1 MAIFTNAQ
9 TSFTYNS
16 LVNAEDVSAVIANI
30 APTDT
35 PFLSALKKTKASSTK
50 HEFLTDDLTAAAN
63 NAQLEGD
70 VFTAGTRPTPV
81 RLTNRTQIA
90 SKIVAVS
97 RSQQASNPYGMKNM
111 LAYQM
116 ANVSKELKRDMETG
130 LTQNATSNAGTT
142 SVARQARGLEGWV
155 LTNVDAH
162 TGYVTG
168 SYLTDPGTAP
178 TDGTQR
184 AFTEALLK
192 TALQSAYT
200 QGGNPELIMCSP
212 AAKQT
217 FSTFTGNSTRFKEA
231 DQTLNASISVY
242 VSDFGTLKVVPN
254 RFQRARTVFILDM
267 DYWALAEMTAPTMQ
281 DLPSTFDG
289 VGKALVTEYTLEA
302 KQEKAS
308 AAVRDI
314 L

>member
-16 LVNAEDVSAVIANI
+16 LVNAEDVSDVIANI

-289 VGKALVTEYTLEA
+289 VGKALVTEYTLES

>member
-1 MAIFTNAQ
+1 MTMYANAQ
-9 TSFTYNS
+9 TSFTYNA
-16 LVNAEDVSAVIANI
+16 LVNAEDVSDVIANI

-50 HEFLTDDLTAAAN
+50 HEFITDDLTAAAN

-70 VFTAGTRPTPV
+70 TFGAGTRPTPV
-81 RLTNRTQIA
+81 RLWNRTQIS
-90 SKIVAVS
+90 SKVVAVS

-116 ANVSKELKRDMETG
+116 ANVSKELKRDMETA
-130 LTQNATSNAGTT
+130 LTQNTTTNAGNSTT
-142 SVARQARGLEGWV
+142 ARQTRGLEGWI
-155 LTNVDAH
+155 LTNIDAH

-168 SYLTDPGTAP
+168 SYTTDPGTAP

-192 TALQSAYT
+192 TALQSAFT
-200 QGGNPELIMCSP
+200 QGGNPELIMVSP

-217 FSTFTGNSTRFKEA
+217 FSTFTGNSTRFKDA
-231 DQTLNASISVY
+231 DNTLNAAISVY

-254 RFQRARTVFILDM
+254 RFSRARSAFILDM
-267 DYWALAEMTAPTMQ
+267 DYWALAELTAPSMQ

-308 AAVRDI
+308 AMVRDI

>member
-1 MAIFTNAQ
+1 MALFANSQAT
-9 TSFTYNS
+9 FTYNS
-16 LVNAEDVSAVIANI
+16 LVNAEDVSDVIANI
-30 APTDT
+30 APMDT

-50 HEFLTDDLTAAAN
+50 HEFITDDLTAAAN
-63 NAQLEGD
+63 NAQLESD
-70 VFTAGTRPTPV
+70 VFAAGTRPTPV
-81 RLTNRTQIA
+81 RLFNRTQIA
-90 SKIVAVS
+90 SKVVAVS
-97 RSQQASNPYGMKNM
+97 RTQQASSPYGMKNM

-116 ANVSKELKRDMETG
+116 ANMSKELKRDMETG
-130 LTQNATSNAGTT
+130 LTQNTTSNAGNTT
-142 SVARQARGLEGWV
+142 TARQARGLEGWC

-168 SYLTDPGTAP
+168 AYLTDPGTAP

-200 QGGNPELIMCSP
+200 QGGNPTLCMVSP

-217 FSTFTGNSTRFKEA
+217 FSTFTGNSTRFKDANE
-231 DQTLNASISVY
+231 TLNASISVY
-242 VSDFGTLKVVPN
+242 SGDFGVLKIVPN
-254 RFQRARTVFILDM
+254 RFQRARSVFLLDM
-267 DYWALAEMTAPTMQ
+267 DYWALAEMTAPSMQ
-281 DLPSTFDG
+281 DLPNTFDG
-289 VGKALVTEYTLEA
+289 VGKVIITEYTLES

-308 AAVRDI
+308 AMVRDI

>member
-1 MAIFTNAQ
+1 M
-9 TSFTYNS
+9 
-16 LVNAEDVSAVIANI
+16 
-30 APTDT
+30 DT
-35 PFLSALKKTKASSTK
+35 PFLSALKKVSASSTK
-50 HEFLTDDLTAAAN
+50 HEFITDDLTAAAN

-70 VFTAGTRPTPV
+70 TFAAGTRPTPV
-81 RLTNRTQIA
+81 RLFNRTQIS

-97 RSQQASNPYGMKNM
+97 RTQQASNPYGMKNM

-116 ANVSKELKRDMETG
+116 ANVAKELKRDQEMG
-130 LTQNATSNAGTT
+130 LTQNTTSNAGNTT
-142 SVARQARGLEGWV
+142 TARQSRGLEGWI
-155 LTNVDAH
+155 LTNIDAH

-168 SYLTDPGTAP
+168 AYLTDPGTAP

-200 QGGNPELIMCSP
+200 QGGSPELIMVSP

-217 FSTFTGNSTRFKEA
+217 FSTFTGNSTRFKDA
-231 DQTLNASISVY
+231 DQTLNAAISVY

-254 RFQRARTVFILDM
+254 RFQRARSVFILDM
-267 DYWALAEMTAPTMQ
+267 DYWALAQLTAPMMQ
-281 DLPSTFDG
+281 DLPNSYDG

-302 KQEKAS
+302 RQEKSS
-308 AAVRDI
+308 AMVRDI
-314 L
+314 T